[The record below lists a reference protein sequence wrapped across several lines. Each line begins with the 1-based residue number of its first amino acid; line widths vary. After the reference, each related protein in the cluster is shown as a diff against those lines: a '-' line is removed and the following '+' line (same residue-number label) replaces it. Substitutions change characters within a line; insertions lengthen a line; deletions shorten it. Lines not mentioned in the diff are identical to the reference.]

1 MRGVGADLEGRG
13 DQGGR
18 RCWRRNREMAAVVV
32 TRGIVAASEIGRER
46 LERNR
51 VLKKYDI
58 LRGCIGE

>member
-1 MRGVGADLEGRG
+1 
-13 DQGGR
+13 
-18 RCWRRNREMAAVVV
+18 MAAVVV